1 METMTVMTASG
12 ACHCGGVHFR
22 VKLVEGLEK
31 PRRCNCS
38 LCRMRGAV
46 VVTALHGD
54 LEVTQGRELLKL
66 YQFNTMMAE
75 HYFCSVC
82 GIYTHHRRRSNPSQL
97 SVNVACLEGTS
108 PFDFADVPVY
118 DGIVHHSDR
127 PGGPA
132 YRIAGHL
139 HYEAASP

>member
-1 METMTVMTASG
+1 MGQQTMQG
-12 ACHCGGVHFR
+12 ACHCGGVRFR
-22 VKLVEGLEK
+22 VKLAEGLEN

-46 VVTALHGD
+46 VVTALLDD
-54 LEVTQGRELLKL
+54 LEITAGRELLKL
-66 YQFNTMMAE
+66 YRFNTMKAE
-75 HYFCSVC
+75 HYFCSAC

-97 SVNVACLEGTS
+97 SVNVACLEGVS

-118 DGIVHHSDR
+118 DGIVHHTDR

-139 HYEAASP
+139 RYEDVRP